1 MEVRFLPPQIGRKNR
16 VGASG
21 SQWQLDR
28 MNDFERIA
36 RIIRHLDANHREQ
49 PSLKELA
56 KLAGLS
62 NSHFHRMFTRWAGT
76 TPKDFL
82 QCLTHQH
89 ARQLLRN
96 GDSVLDAALESG
108 LSGPGRL
115 HDLCVTLE
123 AASPGEIK
131 GAGEGMQIVY
141 GFGATPFGECIL
153 GETGRGIC
161 HLRFVEKREEAI
173 AELRSEWPNAMYS
186 RNDASVKAAAQL
198 MFAPQHRDARPR
210 QLRAFVK
217 GSAFQLRVWQALVK
231 IPIGQL
237 ISYGQLGK
245 AVKSPRAAR
254 AIGTAVGANPIAW
267 LVPCHRVIRET
278 GIVGEYRWGRERK
291 RALIAWES
299 LGR

>member
-1 MEVRFLPPQIGRKNR
+1 
-16 VGASG
+16 
-21 SQWQLDR
+21 

-36 RIIRHLDANHREQ
+36 RIIRHLDEHHREQ
-49 PSLKELA
+49 PSLAELA
-56 KLAGLS
+56 RLTGLS
-62 NSHFHRMFTRWAGT
+62 TSHFHRMFTRWAGT

-89 ARQLLRN
+89 ARQLLRD
-96 GDSVLDAALESG
+96 GESVLDAALATG

-131 GAGEGMQIVY
+131 GQGAGLRIVY
-141 GFGATPFGECIL
+141 GLGTTPFGKCLL
-153 GETGRGIC
+153 GETERGIC
-161 HLRFVEKREEAI
+161 HLRFVKNPREAI
-173 AELRSEWPNAMYS
+173 EELKEAWPAAEFQ
-186 RNDASVKAAAQL
+186 RNDANAKAGAEL

-217 GSAFQLRVWQALVK
+217 GSTFQVRVWQALVK
-231 IPIGQL
+231 IPSGRL
-237 ISYGQLGK
+237 VTYGQL
-245 AVKSPRAAR
+245 ARSINSPRAAR
-254 AIGTAVGANPIAW
+254 AVGTAVGANPIAW

-299 LGR
+299 LTR

>member
-1 MEVRFLPPQIGRKNR
+1 PKIERKNR

-36 RIIRHLDANHREQ
+36 RIIRHLDENHREQ
-49 PSLKELA
+49 PSLGDLA

-62 NSHFHRMFTRWAGT
+62 TSHFHRMFTRWAGT

-89 ARQLLRN
+89 ARQLLRD
-96 GDSVLDAALESG
+96 GESVLDTALETG

-131 GAGEGMQIVY
+131 GEGEGMQIVY
-141 GFGATPFGECIL
+141 GFGATPFGDCIL
-153 GETGRGIC
+153 GETERGIC
-161 HLRFVEKREEAI
+161 HLRFVEQREEATE
-173 AELRSEWPNAMYS
+173 ELKSEWPKANFS

-210 QLRAFVK
+210 KLRAFVK
-217 GSAFQLRVWQALVK
+217 GSAFQMRVWQALVT
-231 IPIGQL
+231 IPSGNL
-237 ISYGQLGK
+237 VSYGQL
-245 AVKSPRAAR
+245 ADAIESPRAAR
-254 AIGTAVGANPIAW
+254 AVGTAIGANPIAW

-278 GIVGEYRWGRERK
+278 GVVGEYRWGRDRK